1 MTNRI
6 LPVFVLI
13 TLAACFFSYR
23 FGSAPAV
30 SAASAP
36 AEWSVFFNAHSS
48 APAAAIEPAVA
59 GAQHVADCIIAGALN
74 TPGSTP
80 SGPISVKLYDGSST
94 TSPSTV
100 LLDIELAQP
109 EYTTGGEHV
118 QLCGLNL
125 QGTAG
130 RPMELQVG
138 GSLTSF
144 PFLSANLVGHDNP

>member
-1 MTNRI
+1 MTKRL
-6 LPVFVLI
+6 LPLFVLI
-13 TLAACFFSYR
+13 TLAACLLSYK

-30 SAASAP
+30 RAASAP
-36 AEWSVFFNAHSS
+36 GEWSVFFNSHSS
-48 APAAAIEPAVA
+48 APAAATRPAVA
-59 GAQHVADCIIAGALN
+59 GEQHVADCIVAGALN
-74 TPGSTP
+74 TPGSTA

-100 LLDIELAQP
+100 LLDVELPQP
-109 EYTTGGEHV
+109 DYTVGGGNV

-138 GSLTSF
+138 GFLTSF
-144 PFLSANLVGHDNP
+144 PFLSANLVGHETP